1 MTAPAGTMQTYQQV
15 GIREQL
21 ADMIYDISPT
31 ETPFL
36 SNAKRG
42 KATNRK
48 AEWQLDALADANGD
62 NKTIEGDDATTD
74 TAVATTRLNNYTQLM
89 DKVVRTSS
97 TADAVSTAGR
107 KKELSYQITKRSK
120 ELKRDM
126 EARLTGNYASTAG
139 VAASARELGGLES
152 WYATN
157 VNRGSNASA
166 ETNGASGGFSS
177 TTGVTV
183 AATDASATAQ
193 RTFTEALLKDV
204 IRQCWDS
211 GGDPTMV
218 MVGGFNKQKASAFS
232 GIASLYRDTNGKN
245 SAKQISIIGGADLY
259 ISDFGEHKIVPN
271 RFSRART
278 AHVLDMDY
286 WEVQYLQPFKIEPL
300 AKTGHSERR
309 MISVEFTLCSKNEA
323 ASGVVADLTT
333 S

>member
-1 MTAPAGTMQTYQQV
+1 MPVPSGTMQTYQQV

-48 AEWQLDALADANGD
+48 AEWQLDALAAADGD

-74 TAVATTRLNNYTQLM
+74 TAAPTSRLNNYTQLM

-139 VAASARELGGLES
+139 AAGSARELGGLES

-157 VNRGSNASA
+157 TSRGGSA
-166 ETNGASGGFSS
+166 GASGGFSS

-183 AATDASATAQ
+183 AATDSTTQ
-193 RTFTEALLKDV
+193 RTFTEVLLKDV
-204 IRQCWDS
+204 IRQCWES
-211 GGDPTMV
+211 GGDPTMI
-218 MVGGFNKQKASAFS
+218 MVGSFNKQKASAFS

-271 RFSRART
+271 RFSRSRT
-278 AHVLDMDY
+278 AHVLDMEY
-286 WEVQYLQPFKIEPL
+286 WEVQYLQPFSIVPL

-309 MISVEFTLCSKNEA
+309 MLSAEFTLCSKNEA

>member
-1 MTAPAGTMQTYQQV
+1 MSVPSGTMQTYQQV

-48 AEWQLDALADANGD
+48 AEWQLDSLAAANGD

-74 TAVATTRLNNYTQLM
+74 TAAPTSRLNNYTQLM

-139 VAASARELGGLES
+139 AAGSARELGGLES

-157 VNRGSNASA
+157 TSRGGSA
-166 ETNGASGGFSS
+166 GASGGFSS

-183 AATDASATAQ
+183 AATDSTTQ

-204 IRQCWDS
+204 IRQCWES
-211 GGDPTMV
+211 GGDPTMI
-218 MVGGFNKQKASAFS
+218 MVGSFNKQKASAFS

-271 RFSRART
+271 RFSRSRT
-278 AHVLDMDY
+278 AHVLDMEY
-286 WEVQYLQPFKIEPL
+286 WEVQYLQPFSIVPL

-309 MISVEFTLCSKNEA
+309 MLSAEFTLCSKNEA